1 LFPKNADLR
10 QKWRVAVRRIDPVT
24 KKLWKPG
31 PADRVCSDHFR
42 ASDFKTTLTGYHQV
56 TCRRLWAPG
65 LESGP
70 LQMLLEA
77 VKKCSVFQLKLNYL
91 GAQKFSQLNTSI

>member
-1 LFPKNADLR
+1 MFPK
-10 QKWRVAVRRIDPVT
+10 KRRFEAKMACSCAKDRSLT

-42 ASDFKTTLTGYHQV
+42 ASDFKTTLTVTGYHQV

-77 VKKCSVFQLKLNYL
+77 VKKCSVFSIKTKLF
-91 GAQKFSQLNTSI
+91 GSTKI